1 LEERRARTAE
11 AAGSKDMDLFQAWN
25 SRSVHH
31 PLYKNYLVSYN
42 SILFFSAEMLQL
54 ILKGS
59 INMQREYPDRP
70 FAAVSIVIT
79 QNEKVLLMKRA
90 HDPKAGLYS
99 VPGGLVELGEK
110 FEDSAIREVE
120 EETGLKVE
128 LDRLI
133 DVIDNITHDEQGAR
147 FHYVLIGFLAK
158 PIGHEDKFILS
169 TESLDTRW
177 VSFDELSR
185 YPLTNTATH
194 FFKKLNI
201 LPQES
206 DQ

>member
-1 LEERRARTAE
+1 
-11 AAGSKDMDLFQAWN
+11 M
-25 SRSVHH
+25 
-31 PLYKNYLVSYN
+31 
-42 SILFFSAEMLQL
+42 

-59 INMQREYPDRP
+59 IDVQREYPDRP

-90 HDPKAGLYS
+90 HDPKAGFYS

-120 EETGLKVE
+120 EETGLNVRLE
-128 LDRLI
+128 RLI
-133 DVIDNITHDEQGAR
+133 DVVDSISYDEQGIR
-147 FHYVLIGFLAK
+147 FHYVLIGFLAT
-158 PIGHEDKFILS
+158 PIGHETKFILS

-177 VSFDELSR
+177 VHFDELSN

-201 LPQES
+201 LPQGSEK
-206 DQ
+206 